1 MDPPAG
7 PPAAARPAESEGA
20 SPPASASSPAR
31 YKVLVV
37 DDDEDSRTL
46 VRQTLLLTP
55 DFTSDVT
62 LADSAKAGLAWLD
75 QEKFDVVISDQI
87 MPETNGIEFLMEV
100 KQRFPETLRILI
112 TAHTGLE
119 TVLRAVN
126 LAQVHA
132 YIEKPLDPL
141 EVNRILREA
150 ITRMQTRR
158 QSHTVNVVSV
168 QEALRLVHEV
178 EDHLVVK
185 PRDPGSLGLDLVFE
199 SPVDFNRFTFEIL
212 RSRTSLISDVHVFEG
227 KFHVVVQVLPRL
239 GPVAD
244 PSGPRS

>member
-7 PPAAARPAESEGA
+7 PPAAARPAESTA
-20 SPPASASSPAR
+20 AVSPASASSPAR

-126 LAQVHA
+126 LAQ
-132 YIEKPLDPL
+132 P
-141 EVNRILREA
+141 
-150 ITRMQTRR
+150 T
-158 QSHTVNVVSV
+158 
-168 QEALRLVHEV
+168 
-178 EDHLVVK
+178 
-185 PRDPGSLGLDLVFE
+185 
-199 SPVDFNRFTFEIL
+199 
-212 RSRTSLISDVHVFEG
+212 RTSRSLWT
-227 KFHVVVQVLPRL
+227 
-239 GPVAD
+239 
-244 PSGPRS
+244 PSRSTASCGRPSPACRRGASPTR